1 MTEGAD
7 SLPGMTNKRLGIM
20 YDRAWDPAGLPEFAR
35 RVEAAGAD
43 DLWVVE
49 DLGFNG
55 GLTAA
60 AVALGATERLRVGL
74 GIAPAPYRNPAL
86 FAMEVATLARVHPGR
101 FVPGLGHGV
110 DFWLAQVG
118 AKPGSSMARL
128 EETLT
133 SVGALLRGETVTMA
147 GREVTLDGVRL
158 VHPPEVVPPL
168 FAAAVRAKSLEL
180 SGRCAQ
186 GTVIAEGH
194 GPEDLRA
201 ARVHIERGGAGPGHE
216 LAVFAFCRIGD
227 ASAEG
232 REPGRASFEEEI
244 AGQAGWLGRD
254 PGGLFTVGGTP
265 EQAADRVRE
274 LWAAGAT
281 TVALRIYNTGPVDRL
296 AEVVAALRG

>member
-1 MTEGAD
+1 
-7 SLPGMTNKRLGIM
+7 MTNTRLGIM

-49 DLGFNG
+49 DLGWNG

-60 AVALGATERLRVGL
+60 AVALAATDRLRVGL

-86 FAMEVATLARVHPGR
+86 FAMEAATLARVFPGR
-101 FVPGLGHGV
+101 FAPGLGHGV

-118 AKPGSSMARL
+118 ATPGSSMARL

-133 SVGALLRGETVTMA
+133 SVGGLLRGETVTTA

-168 FAAAVRAKSLEL
+168 FVGAVRAKTLEL

-186 GTVIAEGH
+186 GTVITEGH
-194 GPEDLRA
+194 GPKDVEA
-201 ARVHIERGGAGPGHE
+201 ARVHIGRGGPGPDHE
-216 LAVFAFCRIGD
+216 LAVFAFCHLGD
-227 ASAEG
+227 DG
-232 REPGRASFEEEI
+232 PDRAAFDE
-244 AGQAGWLGRD
+244 AVTGQAGWLGRD
-254 PGGLFTVGGTP
+254 PGELFTVSGSVA
-265 EQAADRVRE
+265 QAADRVRE

-281 TVALRIYNTGPVDRL
+281 TVALRIYNAEPVDRL
-296 AEVVAALRG
+296 AAVVEALRG